1 MVVNVFFFIPL
12 YKIFPLAVTID
23 TSERF
28 IEVYTLLLMKKITR
42 FFWFCSGAH
51 IGTLKKYPVEH
62 NKYVGIGA
70 TIFFTAL
77 FAALSGGYAMYFVF
91 SGNAFAVV
99 FAIIFGLIW
108 GTAIFNMDRYIVS
121 SIDKSGTTN
130 QQILQASPRILL
142 AIMIGIVI
150 SRPLELK
157 IFDKEIRQKLKT
169 AYLKGQHRKIDT
181 LQKTYQQ
188 KYAMEM
194 GKNNELKKEKDSLE
208 KDINRSRYLLNQ
220 EIFGDKT
227 NQTSGL
233 TGYGTYAKRKEE
245 VLKEKQDRL
254 NTIRDNQ
261 GKMEAYLSQ
270 RKDYE
275 GVNGVRLFS
284 DHQLDSMSNVAGFAD
299 RNWALG
305 QLSYNENGTRDRDT
319 YLAETFISFLFI
331 LFECLPVFVK
341 LMSPRGPYD
350 VAVSKISEADIY
362 YAEKD
367 KDRHITAT
375 DSVYDYELDSE
386 IEGRKRKIAGQSEY
400 DAGRYNYE

>member
-1 MVVNVFFFIPL
+1 
-12 YKIFPLAVTID
+12 
-23 TSERF
+23 
-28 IEVYTLLLMKKITR
+28 MKKITR

-51 IGTLKKYPVEH
+51 IGTLKKYPIEH

-91 SGNAFAVV
+91 AGNPLAEVFAV
-99 FAIIFGLIW
+99 IFGLIW

-121 SIDKSGTTN
+121 SIDKQGTTN

-181 LQKTYQQ
+181 LQKTYTE
-188 KYAMEM
+188 KYAMEL
-194 GKNNELKKEKDSLE
+194 GKNGDLKKEKDSLE
-208 KDINRSRYLLNQ
+208 TDINRTRYQLNQ
-220 EIFGDKT
+220 EVFGDKT
-227 NQTSGL
+227 NQTSGIV
-233 TGYGTYAKRKEE
+233 GYGTYAKQKQAILQEKE
-245 VLKEKQDRL
+245 DRL
-254 NTIRDNQ
+254 KTVTDDQ
-261 GKMEAYLSQ
+261 AKMDQYLSS

-275 GVNGVRLFS
+275 GVNNIRLFN
-284 DHQLDSMSNVAGFAD
+284 DHQLDSLSNVAGFSD

-305 QLSYNENGTRDRDT
+305 QLSYNENGTRDLDT
-319 YLAETFISFLFI
+319 YLAESFISFLFI

-341 LMSPRGPYD
+341 LMSPKGPYD
-350 VAVSKISEADIY
+350 VAVSKLYEADIH
-362 YAEKD
+362 YAERD
-367 KDRHITAT
+367 KERNIEVT
-375 DSVYDYELDSE
+375 DSVYDHHLEEE
-386 IEGRKRKIAGQSEY
+386 IQKQKKIISAQSDY
-400 DAGRYNYE
+400 DLERHRYD

>member
-1 MVVNVFFFIPL
+1 
-12 YKIFPLAVTID
+12 
-23 TSERF
+23 
-28 IEVYTLLLMKKITR
+28 MKKITR

-51 IGTLKKYPVEH
+51 IGTLKKYPIEH

-77 FAALSGGYAMYFVF
+77 FASLSGGYAMYFVF
-91 SGNAFAVV
+91 AGNVFAPV

-121 SIDKSGTTN
+121 SIDKQGTTN

-181 LQKTYQQ
+181 LQRTYMQ
-188 KYAMEM
+188 KYAIEM
-194 GKNNELKKEKDSLE
+194 GKNNEFKKEKDSLE
-208 KDINRSRYLLNQ
+208 KDINRSRYQLNQ
-220 EIFGDKT
+220 EVFGDKT
-227 NQTSGL
+227 NQTSGI
-233 TGYGTYAKRKEE
+233 TGYGTYAKQKQTVLQEKE
-245 VLKEKQDRL
+245 DRL
-254 NTIRDNQ
+254 KTVTDNA
-261 GKMEAYLSQ
+261 GKMDQYLSQ
-270 RKDYE
+270 RKEYE
-275 GVNGVRLFS
+275 GVNSLRLFS
-284 DHQLDSMSNVAGFAD
+284 EHQLDSLSNIAGFSD

-305 QLSYNENGTRDRDT
+305 QLSYNENGTRDLDT
-319 YLAETFISFLFI
+319 YLAESFISYLFI

-341 LMSPRGPYD
+341 LMSPKGPYD
-350 VAVSKISEADIY
+350 VAASKIFEADVY

-367 KDRHITAT
+367 KDRSIKVT
-375 DSVYDYELDSE
+375 DSVYDHHLDSD
-386 IEGRKRKIAGQSEY
+386 IDRHKKIITAQSDY
-400 DAGRYNYE
+400 DMERHSYD

>member
-1 MVVNVFFFIPL
+1 
-12 YKIFPLAVTID
+12 
-23 TSERF
+23 
-28 IEVYTLLLMKKITR
+28 MKKITR

-51 IGTLKKYPVEH
+51 IDTLKKYPIEH

-99 FAIIFGLIW
+99 FAILFGLLW

-121 SIDKSGTTN
+121 SINKAGSTN
-130 QQILQASPRILL
+130 SQILQASPRILL

-169 AYLKGQHRKIDT
+169 AYMKGQRTKIDS

-188 KYAMEM
+188 KYTQELV
-194 GKNNELKKEKDSLE
+194 KNTDLKKEKDSLE
-208 KDINRSRYLLNQ
+208 RDINRSRYELNQ
-220 EIFGDKT
+220 EVFGDKT

-233 TGYGTYAKRKEE
+233 MGYGTFAKQKAE

-254 NTIRDNQ
+254 KAVTDDLGQMDQYLTRRRDF
-261 GKMEAYLSQ
+261 
-270 RKDYE
+270 E
-275 GVNGVRLFS
+275 GLTSTRLFS
-284 DHQLDSMSNVAGFAD
+284 ERQLDSLANVAGFAD

-305 QLSYNENGTRDRDT
+305 QLSYTDKGKRDLDT
-319 YLAETFISFLFI
+319 YLAISFIGYLFI

-350 VAVSKISEADIY
+350 AAIAKISEANLY
-362 YAEKD
+362 FAEKD
-367 KDRHITAT
+367 KDKDIAVTKNTYEHGVETDVQRRKQIIT
-375 DSVYDYELDSE
+375 
-386 IEGRKRKIAGQSEY
+386 GQSEY
-400 DAGRYNYE
+400 DLSRHSYD